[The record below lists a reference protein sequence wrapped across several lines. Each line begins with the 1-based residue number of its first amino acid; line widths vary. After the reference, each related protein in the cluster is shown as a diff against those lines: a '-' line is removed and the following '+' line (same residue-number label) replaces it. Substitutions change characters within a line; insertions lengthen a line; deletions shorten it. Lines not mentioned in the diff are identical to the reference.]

1 MLERSRATTRSTRL
15 IALDVDGTIAQPG
28 ASIDREILGSISQ
41 VAESG
46 VVVVIATGRGWCD
59 MRAVARQLPGSVYL
73 VLNNGAT
80 TRRADGCLVDAR
92 ALPFATAEAAC
103 RVYLETNVLPIWIES
118 ASSGTRYFVVR
129 GWMDR
134 RRYRM
139 YLESKA
145 PHVCCLDDRSLAPP
159 AAQIFGL
166 TDGGRADMLE
176 KGIRSE
182 LGDEVSIVKWRSKR
196 LDAVGI
202 EILPSGITKG
212 AVVAGIASELGVEAR
227 DAVAVGDDLNDL
239 EMLTWAG
246 VGLAVDGA
254 PDALIK
260 VADDVIAPDSLVLN
274 QFLRDLI
281 QVQDCERKL

>member
-1 MLERSRATTRSTRL
+1 MVERSRATIRSTRL
-15 IALDVDGTIAQPG
+15 IALDVDGTIALPG
-28 ASIDREILGSISQ
+28 SSIDHEILGLISQ

-59 MRAVARQLPGSVYL
+59 MRTVARQLPGSVYL

-80 TRRADGCLVDAR
+80 TRRADGRLLEAR
-92 ALPFATAEAAC
+92 ALPFATAVAAC

-129 GWMDR
+129 GWTDR
-134 RRYRM
+134 RPYRM
-139 YLESKA
+139 YLDSKA
-145 PHVCCLDDRSLAPP
+145 PHVCRLDDRSLAPP

-166 TDGGRADMLE
+166 TDEARADTLQN
-176 KGIRSE
+176 GIRSE
-182 LGDEVSIVKWRSKR
+182 CGDEASIVRWRSKR
-196 LDAVGI
+196 MDAVGI

-212 AVVAGIASELGVEAR
+212 AVVAGIARELGIEAG

-246 VGLAVDGA
+246 VGLAIDGA
-254 PDALIK
+254 PDALIE

-274 QFLRDLI
+274 QFLCDFI
-281 QVQDCERKL
+281 QV

>member
-1 MLERSRATTRSTRL
+1 MERSRLTTRSTQL
-15 IALDVDGTIAQPG
+15 IALDVDGTIALPG
-28 ASIDREILGSISQ
+28 ASIDPEVLGVIRQ

-59 MRAVARQLPGSVYL
+59 MRMVARQLPGSVFL

-80 TRRADGCLVDAR
+80 TRFADGRLVDAR
-92 ALPFATAEAAC
+92 ALPFVTADAAC

-129 GWMDR
+129 GWMGCR
-134 RRYRM
+134 PYRM
-139 YLESKA
+139 YLKSKV
-145 PHVCCLDDRSLAPP
+145 PHVCRLDDRDHAPP

-166 TDGGRADMLE
+166 TDVVSADMLE
-176 KGIRSE
+176 RGLRSE
-182 LGDEVSIVKWRSKR
+182 LGDEVSVVRWRSKR
-196 LDAVGI
+196 LGSVGI
-202 EILPSGITKG
+202 EILPSGVTKG
-212 AVVAGIASELGVEAR
+212 DIVAGIARDLGVEAR

-246 VGLAVDGA
+246 CGLAVDGA

-260 VADDVIAPDSLVLN
+260 AADDVIAPDSLVLK

-281 QVQDCERKL
+281 QV